1 MSAVMFNQQKSERD
15 MSAEIRISIRVEGAD
30 ALSAN
35 NGNINVVLLRDDVS
49 SDYVP
54 RYTAVKQVPKR
65 SKQLS
70 AKAIPE
76 HPVALLQHKIRE
88 MESGLNRNNGR
99 RFSESTILQWKN
111 FLRLLRRYEQTHVA
125 IDFMDINA
133 SSWDNFKQFC
143 EQEGLMPKSVNK
155 YLAVFRALIAY
166 AEESGI
172 EVNKAA
178 LQSYRKIPIYDDD
191 TKAKTY
197 LNERELQALYEM
209 KLSGL
214 KDRVRDVFML
224 GCYLGQRVS
233 DYNNLTRMDFITTRR
248 GNRVVSFTQEKTN
261 NAVMV
266 PIIYDNVYAIAEK
279 YNYHFPRLAHGVINR
294 YIKEILAELSR
305 DVPSLR
311 QTMRTAITQREQE
324 AERLG
329 RAHFVRDEK
338 GYVIKHRYEM
348 ISTHTARR
356 SCITNLYLSNRF
368 SISQLM
374 SISGHKSERAFN
386 EYICCSS
393 EEMADM
399 IAEIAKK
406 NHPTTDLF

>member
-1 MSAVMFNQQKSERD
+1 MFNQQMSERD

-30 ALSAN
+30 VLSAK
-35 NGNINVVLLRDDVS
+35 NGKINVVLLKDES
-49 SDYVP
+49 SRDYVP
-54 RYTAVKQVPKR
+54 MEAAVLQSPQRTKR
-65 SKQLS
+65 FPRKT
-70 AKAIPE
+70 IPDQ
-76 HPVALLQHKIRE
+76 PVALLQYKIRE
-88 MESGLNRNNGR
+88 MESGQNRNNGR

-133 SSWDNFKQFC
+133 SFWDNFKQFC

-166 AEESGI
+166 AEEKGI
-172 EVNKAA
+172 SVSKTA

-214 KDRVRDVFML
+214 KDRVRDIFML

-233 DYNNLTRMDFITTRR
+233 DYNNLTRTDFTTTRR
-248 GNRVVSFTQEKTN
+248 GNRVVCFTQEKTN
-261 NAVMV
+261 NAVVV
-266 PIIYDNVYAIAEK
+266 PIIYDNVYAIAKK
-279 YNYHFPRLAHGVINR
+279 YNYRFPRLAHGVINR
-294 YIKEILAELSR
+294 YIKEILAELSA
-305 DVPSLR
+305 DVPSLH
-311 QTMRTAITQREQE
+311 QTVRTAITQREQE
-324 AERLG
+324 AERQG
-329 RAHFVRDEK
+329 RVQFVRDEK
-338 GYVIKHRYEM
+338 GYVLKHRYEVV
-348 ISTHTARR
+348 STHTARR

-393 EEMADM
+393 EEVADV

-406 NHPTTDLF
+406 NQPSADLF